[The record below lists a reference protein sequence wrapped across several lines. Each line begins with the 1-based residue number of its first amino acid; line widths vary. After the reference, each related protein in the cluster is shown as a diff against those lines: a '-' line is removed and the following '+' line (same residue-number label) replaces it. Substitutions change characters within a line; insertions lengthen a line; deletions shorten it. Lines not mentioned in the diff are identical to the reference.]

1 MTGWKREIKIRG
13 EKEENQSMMDP
24 SKYAQGKA
32 LGS

>member
-13 EKEENQSMMDP
+13 EKEEDP

-32 LGS
+32 FGS